1 MTSAISGPRTIPIL
15 RRVAGASWP
24 TRVAAPVALVVAVLA
39 ALGPVGPVGAA
50 AVAVLLG
57 LAGHGLVGPATGR
70 LPWAA
75 RAGVAVGAGVLVAVV
90 PLLGLADAGW
100 FGPLGVAAVGVLLV
114 LCAAAGPGRTRTV
127 GVVPVVLLALAGAG
141 AATVPAYAFD
151 VGGRDAG
158 FYVMTSQHLR
168 SDGGLVL
175 PLDRDVRDGL
185 REQEPTLGIDEEKPL
200 PGFFVRDTDDGG
212 TTSVVPHGYHLTPAA
227 MAGGATVTGGG
238 GQWVVTFLGAVLVLL
253 AAGVAA
259 LLVRPGLRTV
269 ATLAG
274 GALLLGNAAL
284 IYFSRYPMTEVPSG
298 VVLLTAGL
306 AAAGALR
313 GGGPRAAVLAG
324 VALGAAPLVRP
335 DAWPL
340 LVVAPLVALL
350 LHGAGGARGAARA
363 FVAGLVP
370 LVVLA
375 ALRALTASRG
385 YTLETIGYVLGGVS
399 PTVVVLALAALSCGS
414 SAVVLALPREVLRR
428 AGGRLGAAAERERP
442 RRVAAAVLVLGAVV
456 LAVRP
461 PALGLEIFRE
471 YATRPGVLLAG
482 AGLAGL
488 LLSPARDR
496 RRLLPLLPLLA
507 LAVVALGLVAR
518 DPQVLVPDQYW
529 TARRYLPVALPVLAA
544 LAGVAVA
551 LAWGAR
557 GRGRVGVGVAV
568 LAPSLAVLALAG
580 SLSDARQALTVT
592 EFDGVP
598 AQVDRIDGL
607 ITGEDPLVLM
617 GPGYAAWGVLGPS
630 LAVRQGRDVVML
642 RAARD
647 EGAQRVATLD
657 DPRFSRWL
665 GTVARRRPVYLV
677 TANVPPFGIAS
688 NATDVRPETVGSL
701 PLAIT
706 QIDQRVGGPP
716 TGHAT
721 RTDQIAVYR
730 LAPGTGR

>member
-1 MTSAISGPRTIPIL
+1 M
-15 RRVAGASWP
+15 AG
-24 TRVAAPVALVVAVLA
+24 VG
-39 ALGPVGPVGAA
+39 ALGPVRPVGAA
-50 AVAVLLG
+50 AVAVLVG
-57 LAGHGLVGPATGR
+57 LAGHGLIGSATGR
-70 LPWAA
+70 LPWAT
-75 RAGVAVGAGVLVAVV
+75 RTGVAVGAGALVAVV

-114 LCAAAGPGRTRTV
+114 LCAASGPGRSRRV
-127 GVVPVVLLALAGAG
+127 GALPVVLLALAGAG
-141 AATVPAYAFD
+141 AAVLPAYAFD

-158 FYVMTSQHLR
+158 FYVMTSEHLR
-168 SDGGLVL
+168 ADGGLDL
-175 PLDRDVRDGL
+175 SLDRDVRDGL
-185 REQEPTLGIDEEKPL
+185 RDQAPTLGVDDEKPL
-200 PGFFVRDTDDGG
+200 PGFFVRGTDAGG

-238 GQWVVTFLGAVLVLL
+238 GQWVITLLGGVLVLL

-269 ATLAG
+269 ATVAA
-274 GALLLGNAAL
+274 ALLLAGNAAL

-306 AAAGALR
+306 AAAAALR
-313 GGGPRAAVLAG
+313 GAGPRVAILAG
-324 VALGAAPLVRP
+324 AALGTAPLVRP

-340 LVVAPLVALL
+340 LVVAPVAALL
-350 LHGAGGARGAARA
+350 LHGAGGRRLSRA
-363 FVAGLVP
+363 FAAGLVP

-399 PTVVVLALAALSCGS
+399 PTVVVLGLAILAGGLCT
-414 SAVVLALPREVLRR
+414 AVVLLPEAPLRR
-428 AGGRLGAAAERERP
+428 AGARLGATADDARV
-442 RRVAAAVLVLGAVV
+442 RRVLAALVVLGAVV
-456 LAVRP
+456 LAVHP

-482 AGLAGL
+482 AGVAGL
-488 LLSPARDR
+488 LLAPTEAR
-496 RRLLPLLPLLA
+496 RRIPPLLPLLA

-529 TARRYLPVALPVLAA
+529 TARRYLPVALPVTAA
-544 LAGVAVA
+544 LAGLAVA

-557 GRGRVGVGVAV
+557 RRGRGGLAVAV
-568 LAPSLAVLALAG
+568 LAPLLAALALAG

-598 AQVDRIDGL
+598 QQVDRIDAL

-617 GPGYAAWGVLGPS
+617 GPGYAAWGVLGPA
-630 LAVRQGRDVVML
+630 LELRQGRDVVML

-647 EGAQRVATLD
+647 DGAQRTATLD

-665 GTVARRRPVYLV
+665 GAVARRRPVYLV

-688 NATDVRPETVGSL
+688 NAADVRPETVGSL

-716 TGHAT
+716 TSHAT
-721 RTDQIAVYR
+721 QTDQIAVYR